1 MAEDKLVDMLGGL
14 LIELAVL
21 KAIGSWLL
29 GSGWTEAIAQAGITT
44 GGQYK
49 SYYFLKI
56 QSAI

>member
-1 MAEDKLVDMLGGL
+1 MGEDKLVDMLGGL

-29 GSGWTEAIAQAGITT
+29 GSGWTEDIAQAGITT